1 MTKQLT
7 RSREDRWIAGVCG
20 GIADYT
26 GIDATVVRLVLVVC
40 TILGAGSLV
49 VGYLIAWVLM
59 PQGEHHDVVR
69 TTATGGPATATEP
82 APRWQ

>member
-7 RSREDRWIAGVCG
+7 RSRDDRWIAGVCG

-26 GIDATVVRLVLVVC
+26 GVDATIVRLVLVVC

-49 VGYLIAWVLM
+49 LGYLVAWVLM
-59 PQGEHHDVVR
+59 PQRDRHDTIR
-69 TTATGGPATATEP
+69 TTATAGPATTTGP
-82 APRWQ
+82 APQ

>member
-7 RSREDRWIAGVCG
+7 RSRDDRWIAGVCG

-49 VGYLIAWVLM
+49 IGYVVAWVLM
-59 PQGEHHDVVR
+59 PQRDLHDTVR
-69 TTATGGPATATEP
+69 GTATAGPATATGP
-82 APRWQ
+82 APQ